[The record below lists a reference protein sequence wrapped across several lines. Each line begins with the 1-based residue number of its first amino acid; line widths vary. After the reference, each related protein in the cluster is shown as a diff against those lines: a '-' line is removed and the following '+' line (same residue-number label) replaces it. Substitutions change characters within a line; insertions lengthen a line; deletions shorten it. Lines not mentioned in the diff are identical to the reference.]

1 MLLWLWC
8 RPAAVALILPVAWE
22 LPYATDTALKSKKS
36 KTDKQNTTPFAQEFS
51 CGAAVKDLA
60 LSLQQLGIAA
70 MEQVRSLAQELLHAI
85 GMAKK
90 KFFLN

>member
-1 MLLWLWC
+1 M
-8 RPAAVALILPVAWE
+8 
-22 LPYATDTALKSKKS
+22 
-36 KTDKQNTTPFAQEFS
+36 AQQF
-51 CGAAVKDLA
+51 KDLA

-90 KFFLN
+90 KFFFN